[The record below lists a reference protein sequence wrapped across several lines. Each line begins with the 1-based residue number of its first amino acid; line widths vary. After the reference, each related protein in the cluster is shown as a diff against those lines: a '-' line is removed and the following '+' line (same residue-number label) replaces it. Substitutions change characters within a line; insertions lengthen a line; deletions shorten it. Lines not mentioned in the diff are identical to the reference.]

1 MTLEQIL
8 TEEDKASILNE
19 VERERRRILIERLY
33 KIGLEHPQK
42 AIRYGTIKALS
53 GLAKVDPSKFV
64 QLFEKVIDSKDYTNL
79 YSGFEILETLAN
91 IDANKFVD
99 ICKMV
104 KWDSWKCPKEKVY
117 STNDINL
124 WESLRCLIVK
134 SFKVLPSINV
144 DIYLELYKWGI
155 THGHPF
161 IGSYPFVAE
170 ETANTL
176 DALVSVDKE
185 RFLKLFEEGAYEP
198 TPFVSSKFKQKFDS
212 LAVVD
217 SDTFIDLYKQRIA
230 NKYDGGRES
239 AFISLHMLASVR
251 PSKFIELFDESI
263 GEFQN
268 IGGSDG
274 ADKLFGAL
282 ARINPEKFLQI
293 YEKQVNCS
301 ENKYQN
307 LKYLAKSI
315 DCLADKRPKS
325 FIRLCERGMN
335 SENPSV
341 KIGTAQTLYKLAT
354 LNLTKFLELYNLGMK
369 DESIQGE
376 TAESII
382 DLANINPILFVELCQ
397 KGINHKSKLVRYGTA
412 KVLGK
417 LASLNP
423 TTWFILYKKGLQEKD
438 EEENYNVTLAAAES
452 LGSFVQTLTEKE
464 QNSLIDDEY
473 NFLITYLHSK
483 YTKNPD
489 RNHRPKQ
496 EIQQELIKLVRN
508 SEGIDY
514 QKLQRILEAG
524 EAKDLDEMVECSKV
538 NVKNYRV
545 IRKVGEG
552 AFKKVYLGESEKS
565 LGYFVV
571 LKQVNPSQFG
581 IDSISQHYTSFKDW
595 LSEELHIT
603 RLAKLKSPYVARLEA
618 PIEGEDG
625 NIYLVEEPFKE
636 TLREKLERE
645 GMLSIEET
653 LKIALQIAQGLK
665 DAHNYA
671 EGQIIHRDLKPSNIG
686 LDENCNVKLTD
697 FGSLESMSRSPRD
710 GDLSNILHSAPE
722 VLEGGKTTVKSNIY
736 SVGVLLYEMLT
747 GESLFAPRDE
757 TGKLKLKPK
766 EVGEERE
773 EYKREV
779 LSNIK
784 KASNTDGPH
793 GILELITKFRLIV
806 TDYTQRPI
814 KHNIS
819 EVEFETYRLLDNL
832 IEECT
837 EYQSK
842 DRDYDSI
849 EEMIKEIIIII
860 SEFEGIYNFNR
871 FCIEEQRSGE
881 DYEQRSIKLKED
893 LLPMIMKAEASTCL
907 RKYKCVISDDDY
919 KTIETAL
926 KWLRPTKT

>member
-19 VERERRRILIERLY
+19 VERERRRIVVTRMY
-33 KIGLEHPQK
+33 
-42 AIRYGTIKALS
+42 
-53 GLAKVDPSKFV
+53 
-64 QLFEKVIDSKDYTNL
+64 
-79 YSGFEILETLAN
+79 
-91 IDANKFVD
+91 
-99 ICKMV
+99 
-104 KWDSWKCPKEKVY
+104 
-117 STNDINL
+117 
-124 WESLRCLIVK
+124 
-134 SFKVLPSINV
+134 
-144 DIYLELYKWGI
+144 
-155 THGHPF
+155 
-161 IGSYPFVAE
+161 
-170 ETANTL
+170 
-176 DALVSVDKE
+176 
-185 RFLKLFEEGAYEP
+185 EEGM
-198 TPFVSSKFKQKFDS
+198 SSEDS
-212 LAVVD
+212 
-217 SDTFIDLYKQRIA
+217 
-230 NKYDGGRES
+230 N
-239 AFISLHMLASVR
+239 
-251 PSKFIELFDESI
+251 
-263 GEFQN
+263 
-268 IGGSDG
+268 
-274 ADKLFGAL
+274 
-282 ARINPEKFLQI
+282 
-293 YEKQVNCS
+293 
-301 ENKYQN
+301 
-307 LKYLAKSI
+307 
-315 DCLADKRPKS
+315 
-325 FIRLCERGMN
+325 
-335 SENPSV
+335 
-341 KIGTAQTLYKLAT
+341 
-354 LNLTKFLELYNLGMK
+354 
-369 DESIQGE
+369 
-376 TAESII
+376 
-382 DLANINPILFVELCQ
+382 
-397 KGINHKSKLVRYGTA
+397 VRYGTA
-412 KVLGK
+412 QSLRA
-417 LASLNP
+417 LALVDSDK
-423 TTWFILYKKGLQEKD
+423 FVELYEKGINDKSD
-438 EEENYNVTLAAAES
+438 NVRNEVAGTLAALATINHDQFVKLYEKGINSNDPLVKRETAKTLAVLAYVNSIKFVELYEKGMNSCNLAIKRETARTLSALASINPDKFVELYEKVMNSYNFAIERETARTLSALASINPDKFVELYIERAHDHIIRMKMYLLES
-452 LGSFVQTLTEKE
+452 LSLYYLNKFVEIVEKRITNECGEVKNQTIKALETLEPISSYEFVEVYKRWGTKEGVYVKIETSRNSSVLTSINPEKLVKLAEKGIVDEEDIMKIGTVRTLIISVSIPLYKFGMSYILGINNKNRYVREETAKTLAALALTIQEPTLTPIK
-464 QNSLIDDEY
+464 DDEY
-473 NFLITYLHSK
+473 NFLEHYLHSK
-483 YTKNPD
+483 YIQNQD
-489 RNHRPKQ
+489 GSSRPKQ

>member
-19 VERERRRILIERLY
+19 VERERRRIVVTRMY
-33 KIGLEHPQK
+33 
-42 AIRYGTIKALS
+42 
-53 GLAKVDPSKFV
+53 
-64 QLFEKVIDSKDYTNL
+64 
-79 YSGFEILETLAN
+79 
-91 IDANKFVD
+91 
-99 ICKMV
+99 
-104 KWDSWKCPKEKVY
+104 
-117 STNDINL
+117 
-124 WESLRCLIVK
+124 
-134 SFKVLPSINV
+134 
-144 DIYLELYKWGI
+144 
-155 THGHPF
+155 
-161 IGSYPFVAE
+161 
-170 ETANTL
+170 
-176 DALVSVDKE
+176 
-185 RFLKLFEEGAYEP
+185 EEGM
-198 TPFVSSKFKQKFDS
+198 SSEDS
-212 LAVVD
+212 
-217 SDTFIDLYKQRIA
+217 
-230 NKYDGGRES
+230 N
-239 AFISLHMLASVR
+239 
-251 PSKFIELFDESI
+251 
-263 GEFQN
+263 
-268 IGGSDG
+268 
-274 ADKLFGAL
+274 
-282 ARINPEKFLQI
+282 
-293 YEKQVNCS
+293 
-301 ENKYQN
+301 
-307 LKYLAKSI
+307 
-315 DCLADKRPKS
+315 
-325 FIRLCERGMN
+325 
-335 SENPSV
+335 
-341 KIGTAQTLYKLAT
+341 
-354 LNLTKFLELYNLGMK
+354 
-369 DESIQGE
+369 
-376 TAESII
+376 
-382 DLANINPILFVELCQ
+382 
-397 KGINHKSKLVRYGTA
+397 VRYGTA
-412 KVLGK
+412 QSLRALALVDSDKFVELYEKGINDK
-417 LASLNP
+417 SDNVRNEVAGTLAALATINPDKFVELYEKGITYDDVVRRKTATTLSALASINP
-423 TTWFILYKKGLQEKD
+423 NKFVELYKKGITHESWKVKSETAKTLTALASINHDQFVKLYEKGINSNDPLVKRETAKTLAVLAYVNSIKFVELYEKGMNSCNLAIKRETARTLSALASINPDKFVELYIERAHDHIIRMKMYLLESLSLYYLNKFVEIVEKRITNECGEVKNQTIKALETLEPISSYEFVELYKRWGTKEGVYVKIETSRNSSVLTSINPEKLVKLAEKGIVD
-438 EEENYNVTLAAAES
+438 EEDIMKIGTVRTLIISVSIPLYKFGMSYILGINNKNRYVREETAKTLAALALTIQEP
-452 LGSFVQTLTEKE
+452 TLTPIK
-464 QNSLIDDEY
+464 DDEY
-473 NFLITYLHSK
+473 NFLEHYLHSK
-483 YTKNPD
+483 YIQNPD
-489 RNHRPKQ
+489 GSSRPKQ

-538 NVKNYRV
+538 NIKNYRV

-552 AFKKVYLGESEKS
+552 AFKKVYLAESEKS

-581 IDSISQHYTSFKDW
+581 LDSISQHYTSFKDW